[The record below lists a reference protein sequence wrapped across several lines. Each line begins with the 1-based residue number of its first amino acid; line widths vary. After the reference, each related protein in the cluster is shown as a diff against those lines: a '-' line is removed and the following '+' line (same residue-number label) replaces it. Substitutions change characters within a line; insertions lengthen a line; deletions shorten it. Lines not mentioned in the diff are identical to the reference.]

1 MRRFTWRSCRLAN
14 YDFSCGFHIYLATRS
29 SSVTVQPSI
38 RSVAVLPLK
47 ICLGCNSKYLVDG
60 MTEGLVASLSR
71 AKALR
76 VVAPKSRIVNKET
89 SKTWSEIANELGV
102 EALVV
107 GSFERDGE
115 SIRVDSQ
122 LIDASAQELWSGS
135 YTRSSKEIWD
145 LKNEI
150 SREISA
156 SRGLST
162 IRGERPIASER

>member
-1 MRRFTWRSCRLAN
+1 
-14 YDFSCGFHIYLATRS
+14 
-29 SSVTVQPSI
+29 
-38 RSVAVLPLK
+38 
-47 ICLGCNSKYLVDG
+47 
-60 MTEGLVASLSR
+60 VASLSR